1 MTGMAMRLAQP
12 APREAVPSTRPHR
25 SRSAILAAA
34 RGLYRERPAE
44 SVSMEMIALRSGLT
58 RRTVYNQFAD
68 AAELYRATREAL
80 IFEVVGLLPL
90 GVSADLPPRAAL
102 RSYCCL
108 VAQTFV
114 DSRYIEL
121 AGSIVRDGWSTPWLA
136 EAYQRHIRLPVAHSL
151 QFYLQGLRPGA
162 AASGGDLRRLALN
175 LLAAIEAASVATR
188 LLPALDGEPPDCTPE
203 LIDAFLARLC
213 PPAAPCPRPA

>member
-1 MTGMAMRLAQP
+1 MSGMAMRWVP
-12 APREAVPSTRPHR
+12 AAAPASFRPQRPHR
-25 SRSAILAAA
+25 SRAAILAAA
-34 RGLYRERPAE
+34 RSLYRDRPADT
-44 SVSMEMIALRSGLT
+44 VSMEMIALRAGLT

-80 IFEVVGLLPL
+80 ILEVVGMLPPGL
-90 GVSADLPPRAAL
+90 ASDLPPRAAL
-102 RSYCCL
+102 RSYCGL
-108 VAQTFV
+108 VAQAFL
-114 DSRYIEL
+114 DPRYVEL

-136 EAYQRHIRLPVAHSL
+136 EAYQRHIRVPVAHSL

-162 AASGGDLRRLALN
+162 ATGGGDLRRLALN
-175 LLAAIEAASVATR
+175 LLAAIESASVATR
-188 LLPALDGEPPDCTPE
+188 LLPALGGEPPDCTPD

>member
-1 MTGMAMRLAQP
+1 MTGMAMRLARS
-12 APREAVPSTRPHR
+12 APPGTLLPIRPHR
-25 SRSAILAAA
+25 SRGAILAAA
-34 RGLYRERPAE
+34 RALYRERPADA
-44 SVSMEMIALRSGLT
+44 VSMEMIALRAGLT

-80 IFEVVGLLPL
+80 IFEVVALLPL
-90 GVSADLPPRAAL
+90 VVAGDLPPRAAL

-108 VAQTFV
+108 VAQAFV
-114 DSRYIEL
+114 DPRYIEL
-121 AGSIVRDGWSTPWLA
+121 AGSMVRDGWCAPWLA
-136 EAYQRHIRLPVAHSL
+136 EAYQRHVRVPVAHSL
-151 QFYLQGLRPGA
+151 QSYLQGLRPGTT
-162 AASGGDLRRLALN
+162 ASGGDLRRLALN
-175 LLAAIEAASVATR
+175 LLAAIESASVATR